1 MIKQKL
7 FLLLL
12 CVLVNSSYSQQ
23 KSEKLDRGVIALR
36 TSINEVYVGW
46 RLLESGPESITFN
59 VYRSTEKTQP
69 VKLNQHPINSSTNY
83 VDTTAPLDKENVWWV
98 RPVING
104 REQKPGEFCKLTAN
118 SPALNYI
125 GIKLNGDYGANKM
138 GVGDLNGDGVYDY
151 IIKQPRGSLDPGR
164 QRTSPDT
171 YKIEAYSGK
180 TGQFMWQY
188 DLGWNMNMGIWFTP
202 SIVYDLDNDGK
213 AEVALK
219 TAPFAATSDEAL
231 ISEGG
236 FVLQGPEYCSVLDG
250 ETGAETAR
258 VNWIARGDQMDWGDD
273 RGNRVNRN
281 QIGVAYL
288 DGKRPSL
295 LVLRGTYTK
304 MLIDAYN
311 YVDKKLVQVWSW
323 SGENEDPPVRGQGAH
338 SLHVYD
344 LDNDGK
350 DEIIFGSAVLDDDG
364 TIMWR
369 MNMGHPDWMYLA
381 DVDPDRP
388 GLELAYGFEDKQTRN
403 GICLADPKT
412 GEIIWGCDFPTIHI
426 HDWGL
431 VADIIP
437 DSPGMEIYGMERDG
451 KTSWLFSAKGKLLA
465 SNEDLGR
472 HGPRSFYWLD
482 GPTKVRVPF
491 SYRPGTF
498 PILKYKDDKI
508 GEIKGQPI
516 AIMDCLGDWRE
527 EVITVQD
534 GLIRIYTTTIP
545 STSRHVCLMLDPLYR
560 MDVAHQMMGY
570 FCPPQTS
577 YRLFE

>member
-570 FCPPQTS
+570 FYPPQTS